1 MKKLNPKKVT
11 RQSFHNQRSYEA
23 ALYTV
28 EIINHMIHRS
38 NQGDIIFEYEK
49 LVKPNFEMDFYDD
62 GTFAGLFI
70 RDGENCRIELVGDV
84 TDAESGLIYVTKRD
98 IREYFKL
105 WRVAKIVNVN
115 KVTDLT
121 K

>member
-1 MKKLNPKKVT
+1 MKKLNATNVT
-11 RQSFHNQRSYEA
+11 RKSFHNQRSYEA
-23 ALYTV
+23 ALYAV
-28 EIINHMIHRS
+28 EIVNHMIHRS
-38 NQGDIIFEYEK
+38 NQGDIIFEYER
-49 LVKPNFEMDFYDD
+49 LVTPNFEMDFFED
-62 GTFAGLFI
+62 GSFAGLFV
-70 RDGENCRIELVGDV
+70 RDSESCRVEIVGDV
-84 TDAESGLIYVTKRD
+84 TDSASGLIYVTKRD

>member
-1 MKKLNPKKVT
+1 MKKIHPAKVT
-11 RQSFHNQRSYEA
+11 RKSFHNQRSHEA
-23 ALYTV
+23 ALYAV
-28 EIINHMIHRS
+28 EIINHMIHRAS
-38 NQGDIIFEYEK
+38 QGDIIFEYEN
-49 LVKPNFEMDFYDD
+49 LVKPNFEAEFFGN
-62 GTFAGLFI
+62 GTFAGLFL
-70 RDGENCRIELVGDV
+70 RDGENCRVQIIGDE
-84 TDAESGLIYVTKRD
+84 TDPDSGLIYCTKRN